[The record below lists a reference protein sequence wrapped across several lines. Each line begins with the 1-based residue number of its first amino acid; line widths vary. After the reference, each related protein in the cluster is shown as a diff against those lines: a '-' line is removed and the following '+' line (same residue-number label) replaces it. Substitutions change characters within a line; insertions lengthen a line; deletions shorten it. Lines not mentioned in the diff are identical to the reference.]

1 MVLDEATSSIDTD
14 SELLIQNAI
23 EKITKNRTS
32 IIIAHRLSTIK
43 NADRILVIDRGK
55 IIEEGNHNTL
65 IRKKGHYFD
74 LYENQFLKE
83 ESILPS

>member
-1 MVLDEATSSIDTD
+1 MILDEATSSVD
-14 SELLIQNAI
+14 SGAEELIQQAT
-23 EKITKNRTS
+23 KVITKDRTS

-65 IRKKGHYFD
+65 IQKKGHYFD

>member
-1 MVLDEATSSIDTD
+1 MCIRD
-14 SELLIQNAI
+14 S
-23 EKITKNRTS
+23 
-32 IIIAHRLSTIK
+32 LSTIK

-65 IRKKGHYFD
+65 IQKKGHYFD

-83 ESILPS
+83 ETILPS